1 MSGMIELTAYS
12 GKFLGPIA
20 KVLGWIMSG
29 IYDIVLKISGGTINS
44 VPLAIV
50 LMTILI
56 YMCLLPLTIQQQK
69 FSKLSQ
75 KMQPEL
81 NAIRDKYKNR
91 KDQEAMMAMN
101 QETQLVYQKYGISPS
116 GSCIQ
121 MLIQMPILFALY
133 RVFYNIPA
141 YIGSVRDSFYTIS
154 GNETFHGLV
163 GGIMNTDGFVKKVSD
178 LMTKFNVVTSSG
190 LNIKNVADTL
200 NGASGKDLANYITD
214 IVYKLPS
221 TAWDK
226 SVDGS
231 IFQQFPSLTDQINS
245 TMHDMNHFNYFL
257 GLNISDT
264 PWAIIKSSM
273 EGHAWLLVI
282 LAVLIPVLSYITQV
296 INIKL
301 MPTAATA
308 GGDND
313 QMARQ
318 MKTMNTMMPLMSL
331 FFCFVTPVGLG
342 IYWIAS
348 AVCRAVQQFF
358 INKHI
363 ENLNLEDII
372 AKNQEKAKKKREKM
386 GISENQISNAARMN
400 TRQVTASSKSSVK
413 TTAEK
418 ELELEKANALK
429 ANAKPESMAAKANLV
444 REFNERNNKKN

>member
-75 KMQPEL
+75 K
-81 NAIRDKYKNR
+81 
-91 KDQEAMMAMN
+91 MN

-372 AKNQEKAKKKREKM
+372 AKNQEKVKKKREKM
-386 GISENQISNAARMN
+386 GVTEERIRQAAAMN
-400 TRQVTASSKSSVK
+400 TRSIQSKANVSS
-413 TTAEK
+413 ANR
-418 ELELEKANALK
+418 ELELEKANAAK
-429 ANAKPESMAAKANLV
+429 ANAKPGSMAAKANLV
-444 REFNERNNKKN
+444 KEFREKNNRK